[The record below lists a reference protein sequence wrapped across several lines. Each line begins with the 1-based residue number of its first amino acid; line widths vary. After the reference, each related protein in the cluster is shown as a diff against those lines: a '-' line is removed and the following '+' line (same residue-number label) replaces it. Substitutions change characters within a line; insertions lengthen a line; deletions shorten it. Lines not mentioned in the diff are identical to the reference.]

1 MASQRLADI
10 EVKEGQDRGLDAATK
25 RMLELKRK
33 VSAPKSPKRE
43 SRIDSLEDENEQVPS
58 AQAIRELSEVTLEAC
73 TSLNHFAEQLERGQI
88 RGPVFEHP
96 DTLPSRQ
103 SAINWLVGQF
113 EHFGFRDEWL
123 SVAISFV
130 DRTAASILH
139 KSSATNTSSSSSV
152 HTPERKAGQTL
163 ADNALKK
170 ACEVVQHKEVWLAAV
185 QMSLKMCEAESELDS
200 SIQDV
205 VLPLAS
211 FGIPGLKCDS
221 HRWEVVLKAEFFI
234 MNNLNYSMMVP
245 SPFQFVERL
254 AILLAR
260 AARSEA
266 LKWDGFEEFDL
277 PRLKGPP
284 LKNREQQEKRNRLM
298 LPARP
303 ITRFQAVAH
312 LLIELAIAHRPADVY
327 TENLSLAAVATIV
340 LELALHAFEG
350 SAPKVCAEMLAEH
363 QMRMLA
369 VEHSMARQR
378 LLTSLHELWFQPPAD
393 SAVFSKW
400 NNRAIDTGLSIP
412 KAPSELPLELK
423 AWNSFSTP
431 QRKQLLIEP
440 RSETPPKPAQRHSF
454 ANSLLEDC
462 AHRELPV
469 GQAIEDGKLLCLEM
483 EAKTVQPC
491 SSIQDTGSNAENTAL
506 SVPDTKVTS
515 RPRSRCKR
523 RASQPPQPFRPRQQ
537 RTSSTSRLVAE
548 PSGVSTYNLR
558 TRCKGQASRGP
569 AMKPFSSNKQGSF
582 ATPTQHQPGVSHS
595 SAAAAAASHLQ
606 PRSKREVSQGP
617 AVNAFRSSK
626 RKAVALNSAKV
637 AAESFGNQ
645 LAGHFIQTE
654 NQVSDLPNE
663 QEAFEDLTKVEREQE
678 RLGDSPDLGCEQ
690 EVFGDSPD
698 SGCEQEV
705 FGDSPGLGCEQ
716 EVFGDSPDLG
726 REEEVFGDSPNFGC
740 KDSNNDCAEPLSGHS
755 ILLDKSAPGVRQA
768 EIEHA
773 RASLSG
779 VQFVSRQLAALPNR
793 VPAQTALPLPITFT
807 TAEAAYDLVELMRAT
822 SARQQ
827 TVQAKRIGPSSL
839 LRAEQKSSGRGRSQT
854 ARPKVNWKQLSHSMT
869 TRSKSRS
876 TSATRQQT

>member
-1 MASQRLADI
+1 M
-10 EVKEGQDRGLDAATK
+10 
-25 RMLELKRK
+25 KRK
-33 VSAPKSPKRE
+33 LSAPKSPKKE
-43 SRIDSLEDENEQVPS
+43 SRIDLPEDEIEQVPT
-58 AQAIRELSEVTLEAC
+58 AQAISELSEVTLEAC

-96 DTLPSRQ
+96 DTLPSRE

-139 KSSATNTSSSSSV
+139 KSCATNTSSSSSL
-152 HTPERKAGQTL
+152 HTPERKAGQQF
-163 ADNALKK
+163 ADDALKK
-170 ACEVVQHKEVWLAAV
+170 VCEVVQHKEVWLAAV

-200 SIQDV
+200 SIQDL

-221 HRWEVVLKAEFFI
+221 HRWEVVLKAEFFL
-234 MNNLNYSMMVP
+234 MNNLSFSIMVP

-254 AILLAR
+254 AMLLAR

-266 LKWDGFEEFDL
+266 LKWDGFEEFNL

-284 LKNREQQEKRNRLM
+284 LKNREQLEKRYRMM
-298 LPARP
+298 LPGRP
-303 ITRFQAVAH
+303 MTLFQAVAH

-369 VEHSMARQR
+369 VEQSIARQR
-378 LLTSLHELWFQPPAD
+378 LLTSLHELWFQPPVD

-400 NNRAIDTGLSIP
+400 NDRASDVGLSIP
-412 KAPSELPLELK
+412 KAPPELPLELK

-440 RSETPPKPAQRHSF
+440 RSGTPPKSAQRHSF
-454 ANSLLEDC
+454 ADPLLEDC
-462 AHRELPV
+462 SHRELPACMAV
-469 GQAIEDGKLLCLEM
+469 EDDKLLCLEP
-483 EAKTVQPC
+483 EAKTVQPG
-491 SSIQDTGSNAENTAL
+491 SSIQDTGSSTNNTSP
-506 SVPDTKVTS
+506 SVADTQVTT
-515 RPRSRCKR
+515 RLRSQCQRR
-523 RASQPPQPFRPRQQ
+523 GSRASALQPFRPRQQ
-537 RTSSTSRLVAE
+537 TATATARLVPE
-548 PSGVSTYNLR
+548 PSGMLTYNLR
-558 TRCKGQASRGP
+558 TRCKRQASRGP
-569 AMKPFSSNKQGSF
+569 AMKPFSSNHKGSL
-582 ATPTQHQPGVSHS
+582 ATVTQRQPEMLHCST
-595 SAAAAAASHLQ
+595 AASHSQ

-626 RKAVALNSAKV
+626 RKAVALQSEKV
-637 AAESFGNQ
+637 AAESLGNQ
-645 LAGHFIQTE
+645 LTGHCIQTE
-654 NQVSDLPNE
+654 NQVLDLPSEQTAVADLTNVEVE
-663 QEAFEDLTKVEREQE
+663 QEMLT
-678 RLGDSPDLGCEQ
+678 DSPDLGCEQ
-690 EVFGDSPD
+690 DVFGDSPD
-698 SGCEQEV
+698 LGSEKKV
-705 FGDSPGLGCEQ
+705 FGDSPELGCEQ

-726 REEEVFGDSPNFGC
+726 REEDVFGDSPNFGC
-740 KDSNNDCAEPLSGHS
+740 KSSESDYTEPLLGHS
-755 ILLDKSAPGVRQA
+755 ILLDKFAPGGQQA
-768 EIEHA
+768 ENEHA
-773 RASLSG
+773 RVALSG
-779 VQFVSRQLAALPNR
+779 VQLVSRQLAPLPNR
-793 VPAQTALPLPITFT
+793 VPAQTAPPRTMNFT

-827 TVQAKRIGPSSL
+827 TINLGLPAQAKRIGHPSFL
-839 LRAEQKSSGRGRSQT
+839 QAELNPSGRGRSQT
-854 ARPKVNWKQLSHSMT
+854 ARPKLNWKQMHQLSHSMT